1 VRLVVV
7 IFVAADSTSTATPN
21 PLKVAVP
28 VADALPAFAPRT
40 DPDPGYESTV
50 EK

>member
-1 VRLVVV
+1 VV
-7 IFVAADSTSTATPN
+7 IFVAADSTSTVTPN

-28 VADALPAFAPRT
+28 VADALPAFALRT
-40 DPDPGYESTV
+40 GLDLGFMSTV